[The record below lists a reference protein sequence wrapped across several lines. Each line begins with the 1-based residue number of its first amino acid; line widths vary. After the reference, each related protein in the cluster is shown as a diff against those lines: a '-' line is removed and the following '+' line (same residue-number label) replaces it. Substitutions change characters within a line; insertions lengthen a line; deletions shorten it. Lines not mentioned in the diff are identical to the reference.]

1 MVFTKKTGEF
11 KQQTWGFHQ
20 KKTDFDYSNKILDF
34 RQENYGLA
42 RQELGMFVT
51 WPTIRHPKL
60 DVLHGN
66 PRCRKVFLGI

>member
-1 MVFTKKTGEF
+1 MGIS
-11 KQQTWGFHQ
+11 Q